1 MGAPEDDPYDTPLAQ
16 RHRVTLTKSIFMAQ
30 FLVTKHH
37 YKQVVKNAP
46 PDMFMDE
53 NQGVSDDCQV
63 LGISWF
69 AANEFCSLL
78 SDLPSEKAAGHRYRL
93 PTEAEW
99 EYCCR
104 AGSESVFCFGDDEGK
119 LPQYAWFEDNSDNK
133 SQPVGKLK
141 PNNWG
146 LYDFHGNAA
155 EWCSDW
161 FEEFDDQDKVDPKGP
176 TTGKSKV
183 LRNGDWG
190 GHVEELT
197 CAARDGAEPQFESQA
212 VGFRVVLE
220 QDDGK

>member
-1 MGAPEDDPYDTPLAQ
+1 
-16 RHRVTLTKSIFMAQ
+16 
-30 FLVTKHH
+30 
-37 YKQVVKNAP
+37 
-46 PDMFMDE
+46 
-53 NQGVSDDCQV
+53 
-63 LGISWF
+63 
-69 AANEFCSLL
+69 
-78 SDLPSEKAAGHRYRL
+78 
-93 PTEAEW
+93 
-99 EYCCR
+99 
-104 AGSESVFCFGDDEGK
+104 
-119 LPQYAWFEDNSDNK
+119 
-133 SQPVGKLK
+133 VGKLK

-161 FEEFDDQDKVDPKGP
+161 FEEFDGEDKVDPKGP